1 MKAATNRRDT
11 LRKRGRPD
19 ERKEVREKKEWRE
32 GDSCSPPILHLKAFR
47 DKKERD
53 GRQREVVRSAK

>member
-19 ERKEVREKKEWRE
+19 ERKEVREKKKRE
-32 GDSCSPPILHLKAFR
+32 R
-47 DKKERD
+47 ERETD
-53 GRQREVVRSAK
+53 TQTD